1 MIDLH
6 SHILPGLD
14 DGAASLAVSIDM
26 ARAYVAQG
34 VECVACTPHILP
46 GLYHNTGPQIRSD
59 LRKLQQSLNSAEIP
73 LRLVTGADNHMVQN
87 FVARLRDG
95 HLLTL
100 ADSRYVL
107 IEPPHHLAP
116 PQLENLCF
124 DVLAACYVPILTHPE
139 RLTWIEGNYNKVQGL
154 AARGVWMQVTSGSL
168 LGRFGRRAQYW
179 AERMLSEGLVQIL
192 ATDAHDNSRRPPD
205 LFQGRAAAE
214 RLIGAHNAE
223 YLVATHPMIVLSNN
237 SPKDCTPL
245 KEWDA
250 GDQGHGNDNYAKIY
264 NVRSGRNFVKRLRR
278 FFA

>member
-14 DGAASLAVSIDM
+14 DGATDLATSVAM

-46 GLYHNTGPQIRSD
+46 GLYNNSGPQIRAD
-59 LRKLQQSLNSAEIP
+59 LRKLQQHLNSAEIP
-73 LRLVTGADNHMVQN
+73 LRLVAGADNHMVQN
-87 FVARLRDG
+87 FVTKLRRG
-95 HLLTL
+95 QLLTL

-107 IEPPHHLAP
+107 LEPPHHLAP

-124 DVLAACYVPILTHPE
+124 DVLAASYVPILTHPE
-139 RLTWIEGNYNKVQGL
+139 RLTWIEGSYHKIQRL
-154 AARGVWMQVTSGSL
+154 AERGVWMQITAGSL
-168 LGRFGRRAQYW
+168 LGRFGKRARYW
-179 AERMLSEGLVQIL
+179 GERMLSEGLVQIL
-192 ATDAHDNSRRPPD
+192 ATDAHDISRRPPD
-205 LFQGRAAAE
+205 LLQGRSAAE
-214 RLIGAHNAE
+214 KLIGAQNSE
-223 YLVATHPMIVLSNN
+223 YLVATHPMIVLSNS

-245 KEWDA
+245 QEWNA
-250 GDQGHGNDNYAKIY
+250 SDQGRGSDDYAEIY

>member
-14 DGAASLAVSIDM
+14 DGAANLAASIDM

-46 GLYHNTGPQIRSD
+46 GLYHNTGPQIRAD
-59 LRKLQQSLNSAEIP
+59 LFKLQQSLNSAEIP

-107 IEPPHHLAP
+107 VEPPHHVVP

-168 LGRFGRRAQYW
+168 LGRFGRRARYW

-223 YLVATHPMIVLSNN
+223 YLVETHPMIVLSNN
-237 SPKDCTPL
+237 SPIDCTPL
-245 KEWDA
+245 KEWDT
-250 GDQGHGNDNYAKIY
+250 GDQGQGNDDYAKIY
-264 NVRSGRNFVKRLRR
+264 DVRSGGNFVKRLRR

>member
-14 DGAASLAVSIDM
+14 DGAANLAMSVAM

-46 GLYHNTGPQIRSD
+46 GLYHNSGPQIRAD
-59 LRKLQQSLNSAEIP
+59 LRKLQQHLNSAEIP

-87 FVARLRDG
+87 FVTKLRCG
-95 HLLTL
+95 QLLTL

-107 IEPPHHLAP
+107 LEPPHHLAP

-124 DVLAACYVPILTHPE
+124 DVLAASYVPILTHPE
-139 RLTWIEGNYNKVQGL
+139 RLTWIEGSYHKIQRL
-154 AARGVWMQVTSGSL
+154 AERGVWMQITAGSL
-168 LGRFGRRAQYW
+168 LGRFGKRARYW
-179 AERMLSEGLVQIL
+179 GERMLSEGLVQIL
-192 ATDAHDNSRRPPD
+192 ATDAHDISRRPPD
-205 LFQGRAAAE
+205 LLQGRRAAE
-214 RLIGAHNAE
+214 KLIGAQNSE
-223 YLVATHPMIVLSNN
+223 YLVATHPMIVLSNS

-245 KEWDA
+245 QEWNASDY
-250 GDQGHGNDNYAKIY
+250 GRGSNDYAEIY